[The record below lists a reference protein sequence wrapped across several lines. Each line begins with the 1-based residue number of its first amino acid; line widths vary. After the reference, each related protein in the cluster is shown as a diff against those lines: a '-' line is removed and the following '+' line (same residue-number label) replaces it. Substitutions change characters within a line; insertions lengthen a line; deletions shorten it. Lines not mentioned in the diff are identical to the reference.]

1 MNKSSSAA
9 SGKKPL
15 LNLPNR
21 LTLIRMILVPV
32 CMFLIMAE
40 FIPELWARVI
50 GTAVFILTSL
60 TDMLD
65 GKIARKYHLITDFG
79 KFLDPVA
86 DKLLVIGTMLAILVR
101 VRAVPVF
108 PIVLSVALFIVIF
121 RELAVTSL
129 RMIVNGNGIVVA
141 AGWLGKIKTVSQ
153 MVSIVCMLVEPLIL
167 PDSGMILSYITVS
180 FMAFMTLWSGIDYF
194 RQYWKYL
201 DPRK

>member
-1 MNKSSSAA
+1 MNETSSEA

-15 LNLPNR
+15 LNLPNK
-21 LTLIRMILVPV
+21 LTLLRMVLVPV
-32 CMFLIMAE
+32 CMFVIMAE

-50 GTAVFILTSL
+50 GTVVFVLTSF

-86 DKLLVIGTMLAILVR
+86 DKLLVIGTMLAVLVR
-101 VRAVPVF
+101 VRTVPVF
-108 PIVLSVALFIVIF
+108 PIILSVALFIVIF

-167 PDSGMILSYITVS
+167 PKDGMILSYITVS

-194 RQYWKYL
+194 RQYWKFL

>member
-1 MNKSSSAA
+1 MKETSTAA
-9 SGKKPL
+9 SEKKPL
-15 LNLPNR
+15 LNLPNK
-21 LTLIRMILVPV
+21 LTLLRMVLVPV
-32 CMFLIMAE
+32 CMFVIMAE
-40 FIPELWARVI
+40 FIPELWARII
-50 GTAVFILTSL
+50 GTAVFVLTSL

-86 DKLLVIGTMLAILVR
+86 DKLLVIGTMLAVLVR
-101 VRAVPVF
+101 VRTVPVF

-141 AGWLGKIKTVSQ
+141 AGWPGKIKTVSQ

-167 PDSGMILSYITVS
+167 PEGGMILSYITVS

>member
-1 MNKSSSAA
+1 MNETPTAA
-9 SGKKPL
+9 SEKKPL
-15 LNLPNR
+15 LNLPNK

-32 CMFLIMAE
+32 CMFIIMAE
-40 FIPELWARVI
+40 FIPELWARII

-86 DKLLVIGTMLAILVR
+86 DKLLVIGTMLAVLVR
-101 VRAVPVF
+101 VRTVPVF
-108 PIVLSVALFIVIF
+108 PIVLSIALFIVIF

-167 PDSGMILSYITVS
+167 PNGGMILSYITVS

>member
-1 MNKSSSAA
+1 MNESVAA
-9 SGKKPL
+9 APEKKPL
-15 LNLPNR
+15 LNLPNK
-21 LTLIRMILVPV
+21 LTLARMILVPV

-40 FIPELWARVI
+40 FIPEMWARI
-50 GTAVFILTSL
+50 LGTVVFILTSL

-86 DKLLVIGTMLAILVR
+86 DKLLVIGTMLAVLVR
-101 VRAVPVF
+101 VRTVPVF
-108 PIVLSVALFIVIF
+108 PVVLSVALFIVIF

-153 MVSIVCMLVEPLIL
+153 MVSIVCMLVEPFLL
-167 PDSGMILSYITVS
+167 PNGNMILSYITVS